1 MLRTW
6 RTAQQ
11 RGQEVGIPALG
22 GNERF
27 TLLMKMISKLEMK
40 HSQFSHRVTAVKY
53 SREARIPSLE
63 TARHLEEVIME
74 ELRML
79 EADKKAG

>member
-6 RTAQQ
+6 RTAQK

-27 TLLMKMISKLEMK
+27 ILLVKMISKLEKK
-40 HSQFSHRVTAVKY
+40 HSQFSHRASTVKY
-53 SREARIPSLE
+53 SREARTPSLE
-63 TARHLEEVIME
+63 IARQLEE
-74 ELRML
+74 
-79 EADKKAG
+79 

>member
-6 RTAQQ
+6 RTALK

-27 TLLMKMISKLEMK
+27 IRLVKMISKLEKK
-40 HSQFSHRVTAVKY
+40 HPQFCHRAGIVKY
-53 SREARIPSLE
+53 SREARTPYPGNCKTVGRGDNGRIE
-63 TARHLEEVIME
+63 N
-74 ELRML
+74 
-79 EADKKAG
+79 AGSR